1 MFAASVGASF
11 AGDETSRRLTFTVD
25 KTSCP
30 PLPSP
35 PPFVIDAAGGKADSI
50 EPASFKD
57 VIGDGGGTAVA
68 SEGESAPMA
77 PVKVGITLAHDVRT
91 PGHVRILPRPQA
103 CGAKNDVV
111 KGVPVAKSGA
121 EPSLD
126 ESILKKD
133 LAAATA
139 PASEVDSDLAKAML
153 AVDQPSANA
162 VFWSKLARPT
172 DPPTAAIGVTK
183 NAPPALKP
191 VTKDVPALEP
201 VTAGGA
207 PLPSIKDF
215 SEEPGPAASAA
226 HSAPR
231 VCRPLLDPPRFHCS

>member
-1 MFAASVGASF
+1 MSLTGNTTVNPPRGEAAGIQSEGDPASIEDVFQSEGEPASLEYVGVVFAASVSATLDSC
-11 AGDETSRRLTFTVD
+11 AEASRRLTFTVD
-25 KTSCP
+25 DPSCP
-30 PLPSP
+30 PPPSP

-50 EPASFKD
+50 SSESEPASFKD

-121 EPSLD
+121 EASLD

-139 PASEVDSDLAKAML
+139 PAAEVDSDLAKAML

-162 VFWSKLARPT
+162 VFWS
-172 DPPTAAIGVTK
+172 
-183 NAPPALKP
+183 
-191 VTKDVPALEP
+191 
-201 VTAGGA
+201 
-207 PLPSIKDF
+207 
-215 SEEPGPAASAA
+215 
-226 HSAPR
+226 
-231 VCRPLLDPPRFHCS
+231 